1 MTATGT
7 ATTTAA
13 PVSRRRP
20 PSAPRV
26 SVMHLVVDTADLDRA
41 VAFWSAL
48 LDLPVTDRGTAW
60 VDLAAV
66 GDGGP
71 VLAFQRVPEVKT
83 GKNRLHLDL
92 EVSDIEAAGDYALWL
107 GASPVSPVQGPP
119 GRTWRV
125 WRDPE
130 GNEFCLVTA

>member
-1 MTATGT
+1 MSATVTGLD
-7 ATTTAA
+7 
-13 PVSRRRP
+13 RRRP

-26 SVMHLVVDTADLDRA
+26 HVGHLVVDTADIDRA

-48 LDLPVTDRGTAW
+48 LELPVTARGDVW
-60 VDLAAV
+60 VDLAPV
-66 GDGGP
+66 GAGGP
-71 VLAFQRVPEVKT
+71 VLAFQQVPEVKA
-83 GKNRLHLDL
+83 GKNRLHIDL
-92 EVSDIEAAGDYALWL
+92 EVSDIDAAGDYALWL
-107 GASPVSPVQGPP
+107 GATPMSAVQGPA